1 VRERRARI
9 GPCRGEYL
17 DRFSKQQTK
26 HVDMVDAH
34 VQQSQP
40 AVSFQ
45 ELLPMGNGPYF
56 DGSDDRR
63 AQVAV
68 TEDLPQDRID

>member
-17 DRFSKQQTK
+17 YRFSKQ
-26 HVDMVDAH
+26 HIDMVDAH

-68 TEDLPQDRID
+68 TEDLSQDRID